1 MKILTIIGARP
12 QFIKSATVSRLI
24 KLNPSIEEIVI
35 HTGQHYDHKMSK
47 VFFNEMKMDAPKYKL
62 SFGGGSHSE
71 MTGGMMIEIEKIA
84 LKEKPDWVMVYGDT
98 NSTLAGALVASK
110 LSIKLAHI
118 ESGLRS
124 HNMRMPEE
132 INRIV
137 TDRLSNLL
145 FCPTKNAIKNLES
158 EGFKNFDA
166 SIVLSGDIMKTSSIF
181 YSNYAVKPSIEINNE
196 FIISTIHRAENT
208 DNKDNLNNIL
218 SALKEIGK
226 KIQVILPIH
235 PRTLKK
241 CNVFGI
247 DLQGIKVVDPVSYLE
262 MIWLLKNCKMVMT
275 DSGGLQKES
284 YFFKKPCVIYRA
296 ETEWV
301 ELVENNHN
309 NLSGVQKK
317 DIVEAVFNHNFNT
330 DYSVKYYGGKFTDK
344 IIIDNLIKFN

>member
-1 MKILTIIGARP
+1 MKILTVIGARP
-12 QFIKSATVSRLI
+12 QFIKSAPVSRLI
-24 KLNPSIEEIVI
+24 KLKTGVEEIVI
-35 HTGQHYDHKMSK
+35 HTGQHYDHNMSK
-47 VFFNEMKMDAPKYKL
+47 VFFNELKIDTPKYKL
-62 SFGGGSHSE
+62 SSGGGSHSE
-71 MTGGMMIEIEKIA
+71 MTGEMMIEIEKIA
-84 LKEKPDWVMVYGDT
+84 LTEKPDWVLVYGDT

-110 LSIKLAHI
+110 LSIKLAHV

-124 HNMRMPEE
+124 HNMKMPEE

-145 FCPTKNAIKNLES
+145 FCPTKKAIKNLEL

-166 SIVLSGDIMKTSSIF
+166 SIVLSGDIMKTSSEF
-181 YSNYAVKPSIEINNE
+181 YSKYATRPSIEINNE

-226 KIQVILPIH
+226 KIQVILPMH

-241 CNVFGI
+241 CNVFRI

-284 YFFKKPCVIYRA
+284 YFFKKSCVIYRA